1 MVMVR
6 LTTKVRFSYSLLAL
20 LDLVIFIFKKRIH
33 VNENR
38 FLKRAKLRISSHVLT
53 SLGRLQNIY
62 LLNRSRRYLISL
74 RCLRYLLCTL
84 INCDLEAFLP
94 GIWSDVNLNL
104 FLSQFFLILKIQNIL
119 VHEYVCI
126 HKKKPFKLSRVFTF
140 RIRQNDDIEVDN
152 DVIS

>member
-1 MVMVR
+1 MVMVK
-6 LTTKVRFSYSLLAL
+6 LTTKVRFSYSLL
-20 LDLVIFIFKKRIH
+20 DLIIFIFKKRIH

-38 FLKRAKLRISSHVLT
+38 FLKRVKLRISSHVLT

-62 LLNRSRRYLISL
+62 LLNGSRRYLISL
-74 RCLRYLLCTL
+74 RCLRYSLCTL

-126 HKKKPFKLSRVFTF
+126 HKKNFLNFPVFSLSEFVKMMT
-140 RIRQNDDIEVDN
+140 
-152 DVIS
+152 SK